1 MNDSVLLMTGM
12 VVFGLMLVGIVSTIL
27 EFRQVR
33 NKDLKRKLSD
43 QNESKTG

>member
-33 NKDLKRKLSD
+33 NKDLNRKLSD
-43 QNESKTG
+43 QNESING